1 MARYYTREMVGPV
14 CRHCLL
20 KVPLRSAEDTHPSCG
35 PMAAAVQRA
44 DRMRVDQAEDV
55 TRRGALLDA
64 INGVAS

>member
-35 PMAAAVQRA
+35 PMAAAALRA
-44 DRMRVDQAEDV
+44 DAMRVREVEDGA
-55 TRRGALLDA
+55 RRLALVDA
-64 INGVAS
+64 VNEVAS